1 MNGSER
7 TLSSARA
14 AKDSGRC
21 GGPGSEQDGHLHSAT
36 PGPLCKAHAAATC
49 RGRWT
54 WPPWQEAG
62 TVARGAG
69 RRAKDCGQWPGEARG
84 AASMGRP
91 RALSPRAEP
100 AAAGGGSARADTR
113 GQQMPPT
120 REARGGTDTSG
131 SGCHGGGG
139 WSREPQASARR
150 AGPMPGA
157 PSAQAH
163 SRLSSI
169 AVGAKPLGDPR
180 GGARARHARGRP
192 QSAARQTGTEAYDS
206 HGWRGHFA

>member
-1 MNGSER
+1 MARGLSR
-7 TLSSARA
+7 TDTCWR
-14 AKDSGRC
+14 
-21 GGPGSEQDGHLHSAT
+21 

-69 RRAKDCGQWPGEARG
+69 RRAKDCGQGPGEARG

-120 REARGGTDTSG
+120 REARGGHGHQRVWVPRRRRTEPRAPGISATRGPDAWRALGAGAFAIVQHSHG
-131 SGCHGGGG
+131 SEAAG
-139 WSREPQASARR
+139 RPARR
-150 AGPMPGA
+150 RTCQARPRSPPKCRSANGHRGLRLTRVARTLCVTVKPQREDGPLEG
-157 PSAQAH
+157 
-163 SRLSSI
+163 
-169 AVGAKPLGDPR
+169 
-180 GGARARHARGRP
+180 
-192 QSAARQTGTEAYDS
+192 
-206 HGWRGHFA
+206 

>member
-69 RRAKDCGQWPGEARG
+69 RRAKDCGQGPGEARG

-120 REARGGTDTSG
+120 REARGG
-131 SGCHGGGG
+131 
-139 WSREPQASARR
+139 ARTP
-150 AGPMPGA
+150 AGPGA
-157 PSAQAH
+157 TAEAD
-163 SRLSSI
+163 
-169 AVGAKPLGDPR
+169 GAESPR
-180 GGARARHARGRP
+180 HQRDARARCLARPRRRRIRDCP
-192 QSAARQTGTEAYDS
+192 A
-206 HGWRGHFA
+206 